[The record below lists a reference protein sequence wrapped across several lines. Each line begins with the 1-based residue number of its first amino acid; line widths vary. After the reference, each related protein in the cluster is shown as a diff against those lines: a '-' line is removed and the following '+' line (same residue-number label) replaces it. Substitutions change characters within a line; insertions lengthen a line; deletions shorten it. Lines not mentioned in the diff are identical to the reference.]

1 MCRLWLKQH
10 FNIMRTLQEFAST
23 LKDAKKVRR
32 LSDIELAAR
41 TGLSPQGV
49 RLALGG
55 KSAPRLTTA
64 MALAQELGLELVLV
78 PREAAQSLAQPQPDA
93 RTVLSDVELL
103 LQSTAG
109 H

>member
-1 MCRLWLKQH
+1 
-10 FNIMRTLQEFAST
+10 MRTLPEFASV
-23 LKDAKKVRR
+23 LKDAQKERR

-49 RLALGG
+49 RLALSG
-55 KSAPRLTTA
+55 KSAPRLTNA
-64 MALAQELGLELVLV
+64 MALAQELDLELVLL
-78 PREAAQSLAQPQPDA
+78 PREAAQSLAQHQPDA

-103 LQSTAG
+103 LQSTGG